1 MFKLSFIYI
10 GSFCLILSLLSF
22 FNIIYSYYFE
32 ILYNIEI
39 YLYTLLISLTLS
51 SLFFLKKSDLKKISI
66 YEKIIAVT
74 SGYLVLPLIILI
86 PYYFGID
93 YLSFT
98 DSYFE
103 AVSGFTSTG
112 FTVFENV
119 KYLDQSLLLW
129 RSTSQ
134 WFGGLFFLI
143 SILFLVDIYDNNY
156 KKILTNFISLDINE
170 IIKQS
175 TKILLVYTTIT
186 FILFL
191 IYKIINLRAFDAYNL
206 SLTVISSGGFLI
218 VNNISEILQSNFQIY
233 LFSFS
238 MLISFFGIFLPYN
251 ILMLKKKDTSV
262 FTEDYYLFVYLLFI
276 VGLFFLFF
284 NTSNNFSITFFS
296 IISSISNFGFSF
308 TNYNQNNFVFLIL
321 VIIGG
326 SLVSTSS
333 GLRFLKIF
341 LLTKFSFNE
350 LLSHTK
356 PKHIFLNKILFS
368 KVKID
373 FNDIN
378 KYFFTIIIFILS
390 LTLLICFLTLLNM
403 DFDQAFKLGILTL
416 MNTVNS
422 SLYSLENLNFEEL
435 STSIKFILILFMI
448 IGRIE
453 FISILILIKKF
464 VFKN

>member
-74 SGYLVLPLIILI
+74 SGYLILPLIILI
-86 PYYFGID
+86 PYYFGLD
-93 YLSFT
+93 YLTFT

-175 TKILLVYTTIT
+175 TKILFVYTIIT

-218 VNNISEILQSNFQIY
+218 ENNIGEILQSNFQIY

-251 ILMLKKKDTSV
+251 LLLLKKKDASV
-262 FTEDYYLFVYLLFI
+262 FTEDYYLFLYLLFI
-276 VGLFFLFF
+276 LALFFLFF
-284 NTSNNFSITFFS
+284 NKSNNFSITFFS
-296 IISSISNFGFSF
+296 IASSISNFGFSF
-308 TNYNQNNFVFLIL
+308 TNYNQNNFIFLIL

-350 LLSHTK
+350 LLSHSK

-373 FNDIN
+373 FDDIN

-390 LTLLICFLTLLNM
+390 LTLLTSFLTLLNM

>member
-262 FTEDYYLFVYLLFI
+262 FTEDYYLLIYFLFI

-350 LLSHTK
+350 LLSHSK

-435 STSIKFILILFMI
+435 STSIKFILLLFMI

-464 VFKN
+464 VIKN

>member
-74 SGYLVLPLIILI
+74 SGYLILPLIILI
-86 PYYFGID
+86 PYYFGLD
-93 YLSFT
+93 YLTFT

-175 TKILLVYTTIT
+175 TKILFVYTIIT

-218 VNNISEILQSNFQIY
+218 ENNISEILQSNLQIY

-251 ILMLKKKDTSV
+251 LLLLKKKDASV
-262 FTEDYYLFVYLLFI
+262 FTEDYYLFLYLLFI
-276 VGLFFLFF
+276 LALFFLFF
-284 NTSNNFSITFFS
+284 NKSNNFSITFFS
-296 IISSISNFGFSF
+296 IASSISNFGFSF
-308 TNYNQNNFVFLIL
+308 TNYNQNNFIFLIL

-350 LLSHTK
+350 LLSHSK

-373 FNDIN
+373 FDDIN

-390 LTLLICFLTLLNM
+390 LTLLTSFLTLLNM

>member
-435 STSIKFILILFMI
+435 STSIKFILLLFMI

>member
-74 SGYLVLPLIILI
+74 SGYLILPLIILI
-86 PYYFGID
+86 PYYFGLD
-93 YLSFT
+93 YLTFT

-175 TKILLVYTTIT
+175 TKILFVYTIIT

-218 VNNISEILQSNFQIY
+218 ENNIGEILQSNFQIY

-251 ILMLKKKDTSV
+251 LLLLKKKDASV
-262 FTEDYYLFVYLLFI
+262 FTEDYYLFLYLLFI
-276 VGLFFLFF
+276 LGLFFLFF
-284 NTSNNFSITFFS
+284 NKSNNFSITFFS
-296 IISSISNFGFSF
+296 IASSISNFGFSF
-308 TNYNQNNFVFLIL
+308 TNYNQNNFIFLIL

-350 LLSHTK
+350 LLSHSK

-373 FNDIN
+373 FDDIN

-390 LTLLICFLTLLNM
+390 LTLLTSFLTLLNM

>member
-74 SGYLVLPLIILI
+74 SGYLILPLIILI
-86 PYYFGID
+86 PYYFGLD
-93 YLSFT
+93 YLTFT

-112 FTVFENV
+112 FTIFENV

-175 TKILLVYTTIT
+175 TKILFVYTIIT

-218 VNNISEILQSNFQIY
+218 ENNISEILQSNLQIY

-251 ILMLKKKDTSV
+251 LLLLKKKDASV
-262 FTEDYYLFVYLLFI
+262 FTEDYYLFLYLLFI
-276 VGLFFLFF
+276 LGLFFLFF
-284 NTSNNFSITFFS
+284 NKSNNFSITFFS
-296 IISSISNFGFSF
+296 IASSISNFGFSF
-308 TNYNQNNFVFLIL
+308 TNYNQNNFIFLIL

-350 LLSHTK
+350 LLSHSK

-373 FNDIN
+373 FDDIN

-390 LTLLICFLTLLNM
+390 LTLLTSFLTLLNM

>member
-51 SLFFLKKSDLKKISI
+51 SIFFLKKSDLKKISI

>member
-156 KKILTNFISLDINE
+156 
-170 IIKQS
+170 IIC
-175 TKILLVYTTIT
+175 
-186 FILFL
+186 
-191 IYKIINLRAFDAYNL
+191 
-206 SLTVISSGGFLI
+206 
-218 VNNISEILQSNFQIY
+218 
-233 LFSFS
+233 
-238 MLISFFGIFLPYN
+238 
-251 ILMLKKKDTSV
+251 
-262 FTEDYYLFVYLLFI
+262 
-276 VGLFFLFF
+276 
-284 NTSNNFSITFFS
+284 
-296 IISSISNFGFSF
+296 
-308 TNYNQNNFVFLIL
+308 
-321 VIIGG
+321 
-326 SLVSTSS
+326 
-333 GLRFLKIF
+333 
-341 LLTKFSFNE
+341 
-350 LLSHTK
+350 
-356 PKHIFLNKILFS
+356 
-368 KVKID
+368 
-373 FNDIN
+373 ND
-378 KYFFTIIIFILS
+378 
-390 LTLLICFLTLLNM
+390 
-403 DFDQAFKLGILTL
+403 
-416 MNTVNS
+416 
-422 SLYSLENLNFEEL
+422 
-435 STSIKFILILFMI
+435 
-448 IGRIE
+448 
-453 FISILILIKKF
+453 
-464 VFKN
+464 

>member
-74 SGYLVLPLIILI
+74 SGYLILPLIILI

>member
-333 GLRFLKIF
+333 GLRFLKIY

-350 LLSHTK
+350 LVSHAK
-356 PKHIFLNKILFS
+356 PKHVLLNKVLFS
-368 KVKID
+368 KVKI
-373 FNDIN
+373 NLMDIN
-378 KYFFTIIIFILS
+378 KYFFTVIIFILS
-390 LTLLICFLTLLNM
+390 LSSLVILLTLFNIK
-403 DFDQAFKLGILTL
+403 FDAAFKLGILTL

-422 SLYSLENLNFEEL
+422 SLYGLENINFSEL
-435 STSIKFILILFMI
+435 SINLKYILIIFMI

-453 FISILILIKKF
+453 FISVLILIKKF

>member
-112 FTVFENV
+112 FTIFENV

-175 TKILLVYTTIT
+175 TKILFVYTTIT

-262 FTEDYYLFVYLLFI
+262 FTEDYYLLIYLLFI

-308 TNYNQNNFVFLIL
+308 TNYNQNNFIFLIL

-350 LLSHTK
+350 LLSHSK

-435 STSIKFILILFMI
+435 STSIKFILLLFMI

>member
-74 SGYLVLPLIILI
+74 SGYLILPLIILI

-175 TKILLVYTTIT
+175 TKILFVYTTIT

-262 FTEDYYLFVYLLFI
+262 FTEDYYLLIYLLFI

-308 TNYNQNNFVFLIL
+308 TNYNQNNFIFLIL

-350 LLSHTK
+350 LLSHSK

-435 STSIKFILILFMI
+435 STSIKFILLLFMI